1 MFELFA
7 DEGFAKEMGR
17 MAGSQQET
25 IRGALKGLLDHPME
39 HPKVARLH
47 GSRYPGSFRMRIG
60 RHRVLGLVLVS
71 QRLILLTTIFEKK
84 RESDYDQVWVRHE
97 ARLASQGPPFGD
109 VIRAA
114 RKRKAG

>member
-7 DEGFAKEMGR
+7 DEGFAKELDR
-17 MAGSQQET
+17 MAVSQQET
-25 IRGALKGLLDHPME
+25 IRGALNGLLDHPWE

-60 RHRVLGLVLVS
+60 RLRVLGLVLVS
-71 QRLILLTTIFEKK
+71 QGLILLTTLFEKK
-84 RESDYDQVWVRHE
+84 RDSDYDQALVRHE
-97 ARLASQGPPFGD
+97 ARLLAQGPPLGE